1 MTGKTHMT
9 ARVLTGIT
17 ISAINQFGFERT
29 VACCAIAAIAALVP
43 DVDLVTSKAGKAIKP
58 VSFIINKFFGHR
70 TLFHA
75 PLIYITIYGF
85 LIKYC
90 LPYIFYINIA
100 YIGIASHLFLDIFG
114 RHTVVLSVFQKKISS
129 GIDKN

>member
-9 ARVLTGIT
+9 AGVLTGIT

-75 PLIYITIYGF
+75 PLIYRIFFISIS
-85 LIKYC
+85 LI
-90 LPYIFYINIA
+90 L
-100 YIGIASHLFLDIFG
+100 
-114 RHTVVLSVFQKKISS
+114 VLLHICFWIC
-129 GIDKN
+129 